1 MKFQHGDFSNESLDH
16 YKHFKYLGVGRV
28 SILENMNQNLKIIG
42 ASNEL

>member
-28 SILENMNQNLKIIG
+28 NILENKDQNLKNIG
-42 ASNEL
+42 ASDEL